1 VKINKNFL
9 IFIEFTKKL
18 YENRY
23 MLKMMVLREFK
34 VSYVGSAF
42 GFLWAVMNPLL
53 QVAIYG
59 VIFGLLF
66 KAKPDH
72 VYGTD
77 NYLLFLLCGLVPW
90 QFFAQAVTA
99 SSTSIRSNPSLIK
112 KAMGFPSELLPVVSV
127 ISNLISHLISLAL
140 LLVLVVILSGQ
151 LPVVMPF
158 IFVYLFFITIFAVGI
173 GWILSS
179 ANVFLKDI
187 EQILNVAIMGWFFS
201 TPVVY
206 SPGIVP
212 TKLLV
217 LLKINP
223 LYQMVEG
230 YRLALLAGRLL
241 PLYDIIYLMGI
252 SFLTLA
258 VGGIFCRK
266 LKPWFAEVL

>member
-1 VKINKNFL
+1 MKKTFL
-9 IFIEFTKKL
+9 IFLDFTRKL
-18 YENRY
+18 YKNRY

-34 VSYVGSAF
+34 ASYVGSAF
-42 GFLWAVMNPLL
+42 GFLWAVLNPLL

-90 QFFAQAVTA
+90 QFFAQAITA
-99 SSTSIRSNPSLIK
+99 SSTSIRSNPNLIK
-112 KAMGFPSELLPVVSV
+112 KAVGFPSEVFPVVTI
-127 ISNLISHLISLAL
+127 ISNLISHLISLSL
-140 LLVLVVILSGQ
+140 LLILLVVLSGQ
-151 LPVVMPF
+151 LSVVIPF
-158 IFVYLFFITIFAVGI
+158 IFVYLFFITIFAIGI

-212 TKLLV
+212 TKLLI

-223 LYQMVEG
+223 LYHMVEG
-230 YRLALLAGRLL
+230 YRLALLSGRLL
-241 PLYDIIYLMGI
+241 PLYDIIYLAGI

-258 VGGIFCRK
+258 VGGVFCRK